1 MTNFIILSAGKTKIQ
16 HEKSP
21 MPLVSV
27 RGNCLIDTQIKTIR
41 DNYEESDILI
51 VAGFLSSDVIEY
63 VLSKYSNI
71 RIVENNQYK
80 NTSSLASLKAGI
92 NATLENDTFVI
103 HGDRLFDAA
112 SLKINNGQSS
122 ILSHKTIKRNRNI
135 GISFSDSSL
144 LNIEYGLPCVWSE
157 MIFIA
162 KKDYQYFKKMT
173 NISAKS
179 KIYTIPDLIRR
190 SSDKIKFSTVYDESI
205 EIIQIKEIR

>member
-1 MTNFIILSAGKTKIQ
+1 
-16 HEKSP
+16 

-27 RGNCLIDTQIKTIR
+27 RGDCLIDTQIKTIR

-135 GISFSDSSL
+135 GISFADSSL

-173 NISAKS
+173 NFSAKS